1 MNDTGAAY
9 ALLIVVV
16 VLAMI
21 ALLVV
26 GALWLL

>member
-1 MNDTGAAY
+1 MSDASY
-9 ALLIVVV
+9 ALLIVVF